1 MTETPRTRVGATP
14 AGRRQL
20 RRALA
25 SAAVDLFAANGYEAT
40 TVDDI
45 AAAAGVGRRTF
56 FRYFDSKDEVLF
68 ANHDEIVAEMEQ
80 VFANADPGRDPVEVA
95 CAAVALVLDS
105 YAAELDVS
113 LKRFTLTRTV
123 PSLRDK
129 EVATVDRY
137 QRVLARYL
145 GERFAATGDE
155 TANLRAAVAAA
166 AIAAANNHV
175 LRRWLRSGGT
185 EDIAASASEAF
196 TLVVNAFRP
205 AAVAPSMFSGA
216 PPAAQATL
224 AATSSA
230 TQAAGPAT
238 SSGASRAAQAAAS
251 ATSSTAPSGA
261 SAAAS
266 SVGSPESSSPSSPDV
281 PSSSEPSSTA
291 RSSSAQRSA
300 PPSSTKS
307 PGSQEPSGESVV
319 DRPSGEGSTHDPSGE
334 PGTVVAVMSTTTPL
348 HEVVTRVG
356 AALREAERR
365 SR

>member
-25 SAAVDLFAANGYEAT
+25 TAAVDLFAANGYEAT
-40 TVDDI
+40 TIDDI

-56 FRYFDSKDEVLF
+56 FRYFDSKDDVLF

-80 VFANADPGRDPVEVA
+80 VFETADPARDPIEVA
-95 CAAVALVLDS
+95 TAAVSLVLES

-145 GERFAATGDE
+145 QDRFAAAGDE
-155 TANLRAAVAAA
+155 AATLRAAVAAA

-175 LRRWLRSGGT
+175 LRRWLRSGGR
-185 EDIAASASEAF
+185 EDIEAAATEAF
-196 TLVVNAFRP
+196 TLVADAFRTTGGK
-205 AAVAPSMFSGA
+205 PSA
-216 PPAAQATL
+216 EA
-224 AATSSA
+224 
-230 TQAAGPAT
+230 
-238 SSGASRAAQAAAS
+238 
-251 ATSSTAPSGA
+251 
-261 SAAAS
+261 
-266 SVGSPESSSPSSPDV
+266 
-281 PSSSEPSSTA
+281 
-291 RSSSAQRSA
+291 
-300 PPSSTKS
+300 
-307 PGSQEPSGESVV
+307 
-319 DRPSGEGSTHDPSGE
+319 E
-334 PGTVVAVMSTTTPL
+334 PGTVVAVLSTATPL
-348 HEVVTRVG
+348 HEVVTRIG
-356 AALREAERR
+356 AALREAE